1 MERNSWGVSIFS
13 DDVRFELGGKTS
25 IMGVYLMD
33 FILPS
38 QFPLI
43 IQKLFITVR
52 YYELVG
58 IFTDDPILK
67 VYLPG
72 ATAPFFEQRI
82 TRPKIEASAQV
93 YPLDGD
99 GDKVVFINLVLPF
112 QNLLIS
118 EEGTIRVRMHCGDV
132 VTRLGALSVRSA
144 RPEEQ
149 ALF

>member
-1 MERNSWGVSIFS
+1 
-13 DDVRFELGGKTS
+13 
-25 IMGVYLMD
+25 MGVYLTD

-52 YYELVG
+52 YYEIVG
-58 IFTDDPILK
+58 VFMDDPIVK

-72 ATAPFFEQRI
+72 GVAPFFEQRI
-82 TRPKIEASAQV
+82 TRPKVDASTHV

-112 QNLLIS
+112 QNLMIS

-132 VTRLGALSVRSA
+132 ITRLGALSVRSA
-144 RPEEQ
+144 SPEEQ